1 MRNVL
6 GIAIVLTGVVIV
18 SLSAEQEKGKEMS
31 MLPYLL
37 LMFAATFFSAISQVL
52 LKQSAG
58 RTYKS
63 VIYEYLNWRV
73 IVAYGISFSVLLLN
87 TYAYTVVPMK
97 YGAVIDTFT
106 YVFVMGWSYL
116 ILKEHF
122 TRGQLIGNL
131 IIIAGVL
138 VYTL

>member
-1 MRNVL
+1 
-6 GIAIVLTGVVIV
+6 
-18 SLSAEQEKGKEMS
+18 

-37 LMFAATFFSAISQVL
+37 LMFLGTFFSAISQVL

-58 RTYKS
+58 KTYKS

-73 IVAYGISFSVLLLN
+73 IVAYGISFSTLLLN
-87 TYAYTVVPMK
+87 TYAFTVVDMK
-97 YGAVIDTFT
+97 YGAVIDTFS
-106 YVFVMGWSYL
+106 YVFVMVLSWL

-122 TRGQLIGNL
+122 TTGQLIGNL
-131 IIIAGVL
+131 IIITGIF

>member
-1 MRNVL
+1 
-6 GIAIVLTGVVIV
+6 
-18 SLSAEQEKGKEMS
+18 

-37 LMFAATFFSAISQVL
+37 LMFLGTFFSAISQVL

-58 RTYKS
+58 KTYKS

-73 IVAYGISFSVLLLN
+73 IVAYGISFSTLLLN
-87 TYAYTVVPMK
+87 TYAFTVVDMK
-97 YGAVIDTFT
+97 YGAVIDTFS
-106 YVFVMGWSYL
+106 YVFVMVLSWL

-122 TRGQLIGNL
+122 TKGQLIGNL
-131 IIIAGVL
+131 IIITGSF